1 MGDSRWPNARGRTL
15 RTHHSPFFVAK
26 NQVTIDK
33 SQSWVKETD
42 QVVKVRAGFVWSIIW
57 LLVLIFIAFWIAGL
71 CAGLYIFLQPFSV
84 CLEALNPVQEILLK
98 AIQFPKTCAEN
109 MMAGKA
115 GI

>member
-15 RTHHSPFFVAK
+15 RTHHSPFFVA
-26 NQVTIDK
+26 QRTK
-33 SQSWVKETD
+33 SQSTKSIMGKGNGSGGEGASGV
-42 QVVKVRAGFVWSIIW
+42 VWSIIW

-109 MMAGKA
+109 MMAGK
-115 GI
+115 

>member
-1 MGDSRWPNARGRTL
+1 MGKGNGSGGEGASG
-15 RTHHSPFFVAK
+15 V
-26 NQVTIDK
+26 
-33 SQSWVKETD
+33 
-42 QVVKVRAGFVWSIIW
+42 VWSIIW